1 MIVLARKRFPS
12 RWWRAAPGRA
22 PAVEEGPLSTVPTAR
37 RSRLDLPSRADLP
50 HDLLAG
56 FTLGVTQIG
65 LTLAYTIVAGVPP
78 VHGLYATM
86 TGTPVGALTAG
97 TQRMAMVT
105 TAALSLT
112 VGASLAHLPAEQ
124 KVPGLVV
131 LTVLTGLMMLAAG
144 LLRGGGLTR
153 FVSHAVMVGFM
164 TGVAVQIVLGQ
175 LGALTGFSSGYEN
188 KVAKAGD
195 LVVHAGR
202 IDPATLVIGLVT
214 VAIVLVIGRTRAKL
228 FAMAVALVAGTAL
241 VALPAFAAVAT
252 IGDIAPVSGGF
263 PAPQLPDLSL
273 VPGLLVPALSLAII
287 GLVQGAGISRSVR
300 NSDGHHGDVSRDFF
314 AQGLANIAAGFFG
327 GATVGG
333 SVAATSVNVA
343 AGARTR
349 WAAVFAGVLIV
360 LFVVVAAPLVAAV
373 PQAVTAGIVIVAA
386 AASIRPRTIREIWA
400 ADRVSAGVMAVTF
413 ALVLVIPLQYAV
425 LAGAAL
431 AVLKY
436 LYLSSV
442 DITVV
447 ELDIDVHGCCRE
459 GEPPKTLADGSV
471 TVLDIYGSLFFAAGP
486 KVKELLPDP
495 GGARHAVVVL
505 RLRGRGTLQSAS
517 LVLLREYAAKL
528 AAGGG
533 RLYLAGV
540 GPDMRDQLE
549 RTGMLQTL
557 GEDAVL
563 SATETAYG
571 SCRLAQDRGQS
582 WLTAQDGRGGS
593 RKGQDRPAGG

>member
-1 MIVLARKRFPS
+1 M
-12 RWWRAAPGRA
+12 
-22 PAVEEGPLSTVPTAR
+22 EEEALSSEPTAR
-37 RSRLDLPSRADLP
+37 GASLRLPSRRELP

-65 LTLAYTIVAGVPP
+65 LALAYTIVAGVPP

-112 VGASLAHLPAEQ
+112 VGASLAQLPPDQ
-124 KVPGLVV
+124 RVPGLVV
-131 LTVLTGLMMLAAG
+131 LTLLTGLLMLAAG
-144 LLRGGGLTR
+144 LLRSGGLTR
-153 FVSHAVMVGFM
+153 FISHAVMVGFM

-175 LGALTGFSSGYEN
+175 LGALTGFASGYDN
-188 KVAKAGD
+188 KVARAGD
-195 LVVHAGR
+195 LVAHAGR
-202 IDPATLVIGLVT
+202 ADLATSVLGLTT
-214 VAIVLVIGRTRAKL
+214 VAVVLLIGRTRAKL

-241 VALPAFAAVAT
+241 AALPFFSSVAT
-252 IGDIAPVSGGF
+252 IGDIAPVTGGF
-263 PAPQLPDLSL
+263 PSPQLPDLAL
-273 VPGLLVPALSLAII
+273 VPRLLLPALSLSII

-300 NSDGHHGDVSRDFF
+300 NPDGHHGDVSRDFA
-314 AQGLANIAAGFFG
+314 AQGLANLASGLFG

-360 LFVVVAAPLVAAV
+360 VLVLVAAPLVAAV

-386 AASIRPRTIREIWA
+386 ALAIRPRTIREIWA
-400 ADRVSAGVMAVTF
+400 ADRLSAVVMAATF

-425 LAGAAL
+425 LAGAAIS
-431 AVLKY
+431 VIKHV
-436 LYLSSV
+436 YLSSL

-447 ELDIDVHGCCRE
+447 ELDIDDQGRCRE
-459 GEPPKTLADGSV
+459 CEPPRVLDDGSV

-486 KVKELLPDP
+486 RLKELLPDP
-495 GGARHAVVVL
+495 GTARRAVVVL
-505 RLRGRGTLQSAS
+505 RLRGRGTLHSAS
-517 LVLLREYAAKL
+517 LVLLRDYAAAL
-528 AAGGG
+528 ASGGG

-540 GPDMRDQLE
+540 GPGMHDQLE
-549 RTGMLQTL
+549 RTGMLEAL
-557 GEDAVL
+557 GDDAVL

-571 SCRLAQDRGQS
+571 SCLLAEQRGRS
-582 WLTAQDGRGGS
+582 WLDDVSGTGRVG
-593 RKGQDRPAGG
+593 

>member
-1 MIVLARKRFPS
+1 M
-12 RWWRAAPGRA
+12 
-22 PAVEEGPLSTVPTAR
+22 EEETLTSEPTAR
-37 RSRLDLPSRADLP
+37 RPTLRLPSRRDLP

-65 LTLAYTIVAGVPP
+65 LALAYTIVAGVPP

-124 KVPGLVV
+124 RVPGLVV

-153 FVSHAVMVGFM
+153 FISHAVMVGFM
-164 TGVAVQIVLGQ
+164 TGVAVQIVLSQ

-188 KVAKAGD
+188 KVVKAGD

-202 IDPATLVIGLVT
+202 IDPATIAVGLVT
-214 VAIVLVIGRTRAKL
+214 IAVILVVGRTKAKL
-228 FAMAVALVAGTAL
+228 FAMAVALAAGTAL
-241 VALPAFAAVAT
+241 AVLPAFSAVAT
-252 IGDIAPVSGGF
+252 IGDIAPLAGGF

-273 VPGLLVPALSLAII
+273 VPRLLVPALSLTII

-300 NSDGHHGDVSRDFF
+300 NSDGHHGDVSRDFS
-314 AQGLANIAAGFFG
+314 AQGLANLASGFFG

-360 LFVVVAAPLVAAV
+360 LLVVAAAPLVAAV

-386 AASIRPRTIREIWA
+386 AATITPRTIREIWA
-400 ADRVSAGVMAVTF
+400 ADRVSAAVMAVTF

-425 LAGAAL
+425 LAGAAIT
-431 AVLKY
+431 VLKY
-436 LYLSSV
+436 IYLSSV

-447 ELDIDVHGCCRE
+447 ELDIDDQGRCRE
-459 GEPPKTLADGSV
+459 GEPPKALANGSV

-495 GGARHAVVVL
+495 AGARRAVVVL
-505 RLRGRGTLQSAS
+505 RLRGRGTLHSAS
-517 LVLLREYAAKL
+517 LELIREYAAAL

-540 GPDMRDQLE
+540 GSEMREQLE
-549 RTGMLQTL
+549 RTGLLQTL

-563 SATETAYG
+563 SATEQAYG
-571 SCRLAQDRGQS
+571 SCRLAEQRGHG
-582 WLTAQDGRGGS
+582 WLTGHGKQADGG
-593 RKGQDRPAGG
+593 

>member
-1 MIVLARKRFPS
+1 LAIGP
-12 RWWRAAPGRA
+12 RAARA
-22 PAVEEGPLSTVPTAR
+22 ARRQARRDPLSTVPTAR
-37 RSRLDLPSRADLP
+37 RPRLRLPSRADLP

-65 LTLAYTIVAGVPP
+65 LALAYTIVAGVPP

-112 VGASLAHLPAEQ
+112 VGASLAHLPEGQ

-131 LTVLTGLMMLAAG
+131 LTLLTGLMMLAAG

-153 FVSHAVMVGFM
+153 FISNAVMVGFM
-164 TGVAVQIVLGQ
+164 TGVAVQIVLSQ
-175 LGALTGFSSGYEN
+175 LGAFTGFSSGYEN
-188 KVAKAGD
+188 KVVKAGD
-195 LVVHAGR
+195 LVAHAGR
-202 IDPATLVIGLVT
+202 VDPATLALGLAT
-214 VAIVLVIGRTRAKL
+214 VAVVLVVGRTKAKL

-241 VALPAFAAVAT
+241 ALLPALSGVAT
-252 IGDIAPVSGGF
+252 IGDIAPVAAGF
-263 PAPQLPDLSL
+263 PTPQVPDLSL
-273 VPGLLVPALSLAII
+273 VPELLVPALSLTII

-300 NSDGHHGDVSRDFF
+300 NRDGHHGDVSRDFS
-314 AQGLANIAAGFFG
+314 AQGLANVAAGFFG

-333 SVAATSVNVA
+333 SVAATAVNMS

-360 LFVVVAAPLVAAV
+360 LLVVLAAPLVAAV

-386 AASIRPRTIREIWA
+386 MASIKPRTIGEIWA
-400 ADRVSAGVMAVTF
+400 ADRVSAGVMAATF

-425 LAGAAL
+425 LAGTAI

-436 LYLSSV
+436 IYLSSV

-447 ELDIDVHGCCRE
+447 ELDIDDHGRCRE

-495 GGARHAVVVL
+495 AGARRAVVVL
-505 RLRGRGTLQSAS
+505 RLRGRGTLHSAS
-517 LVLLREYAAKL
+517 LALIRDYAATL

-540 GPDMRDQLE
+540 GSEMREQLE
-549 RTGMLQTL
+549 RTGLLQTL

-563 SATETAYG
+563 SATEQAYG
-571 SCRLAQDRGQS
+571 SCRLAEERGQS
-582 WLTAQDGRGGS
+582 WLSGD
-593 RKGQDRPAGG
+593 AGGDGKA

>member
-1 MIVLARKRFPS
+1 M
-12 RWWRAAPGRA
+12 
-22 PAVEEGPLSTVPTAR
+22 EEETLTTGPTAR
-37 RSRLDLPSRADLP
+37 RSELRLPSRADLP

-56 FTLGVTQIG
+56 LTLGVTQIG

-112 VGASLAHLPAEQ
+112 VGASLAHLPADQ
-124 KVPGLVV
+124 KVQGLVV
-131 LTVLTGLMMLAAG
+131 LTLLTGLFMLAAG

-153 FVSHAVMVGFM
+153 FISNAVMVGFM

-175 LGALTGFSSGYEN
+175 LGALTGFSSGYDN
-188 KVAKAGD
+188 KVLKAGD
-195 LVVHAGR
+195 LVAHAGR
-202 IDPATLVIGLVT
+202 IDPATLVLGLFT
-214 VAIVLVIGRTRAKL
+214 VAVVLLITRTKAKL
-228 FAMAVALVAGTAL
+228 FAMAVALVAGTA
-241 VALPAFAAVAT
+241 VAALPYFSAVAT
-252 IGDIAPVSGGF
+252 IGDIAPVASGF
-263 PAPQLPDLSL
+263 PAPQLPDISL
-273 VPGLLVPALSLAII
+273 VPDLLVPALSLTII
-287 GLVQGAGISRSVR
+287 GLVQGAGISRSLR
-300 NSDGHHGDVSRDFF
+300 NSDGRHGDMSRDFA
-314 AQGLANIAAGFFG
+314 AQGLANLASGLFG

-360 LFVVVAAPLVAAV
+360 LLVLVAAPLVAAV

-386 AASIRPRTIREIWA
+386 AASIKPHAVREIWA
-400 ADRVSAGVMAVTF
+400 ADRFSAGVMAATF

-425 LAGAAL
+425 LAGAAIS
-431 AVLKY
+431 VLKY
-436 LYLSSV
+436 IYLSSV

-447 ELDIDVHGCCRE
+447 ELDIDEHGRCRE
-459 GEPPKTLADGSV
+459 GEPPRVLESGSI

-486 KVKELLPDP
+486 KLKELLPDP
-495 GGARHAVVVL
+495 GGARRAVVVL
-505 RLRGRGTLQSAS
+505 RLRGRGTLHSAS
-517 LVLLREYAAKL
+517 LALLRDYAAAL

-540 GPDMRDQLE
+540 GPEMREQLE

-563 SATETAYG
+563 SATDTAYG
-571 SCRLAQDRGQS
+571 SCRSAEERGRAWLADV
-582 WLTAQDGRGGS
+582 GG
-593 RKGQDRPAGG
+593 AGPVG

>member
-1 MIVLARKRFPS
+1 
-12 RWWRAAPGRA
+12 
-22 PAVEEGPLSTVPTAR
+22 VEEETLTSEPTAR
-37 RSRLDLPSRADLP
+37 RPTLRLPSRRDLP

-65 LTLAYTIVAGVPP
+65 LALAYTIVAGVPP

-124 KVPGLVV
+124 RVPGLVV

-153 FVSHAVMVGFM
+153 FISHAVMVGFM
-164 TGVAVQIVLGQ
+164 TGVAVQIVLSQ

-188 KVAKAGD
+188 KVVKAGD

-202 IDPATLVIGLVT
+202 IDPATIAVGLVT
-214 VAIVLVIGRTRAKL
+214 IAVILVVGRTKAKL
-228 FAMAVALVAGTAL
+228 FAMAVALAAGTAL
-241 VALPAFAAVAT
+241 AVLPAFSAVAT
-252 IGDIAPVSGGF
+252 IGDIAPLAGGF

-273 VPGLLVPALSLAII
+273 VPRLLVPALSLTII

-300 NSDGHHGDVSRDFF
+300 NSDGHHGDVSRDFS
-314 AQGLANIAAGFFG
+314 AQGLANLASGFFG

-360 LFVVVAAPLVAAV
+360 LLVVAAAPLVAAV

-386 AASIRPRTIREIWA
+386 AATIAPRTIREIWA
-400 ADRVSAGVMAVTF
+400 ADRVSAAVMAVTF

-425 LAGAAL
+425 LAGAAIT
-431 AVLKY
+431 VLKY
-436 LYLSSV
+436 IYLSSV

-447 ELDIDVHGCCRE
+447 ELDIDDQGRCRE
-459 GEPPKTLADGSV
+459 GEPPKALENGSV

-495 GGARHAVVVL
+495 AGARRAVVVL
-505 RLRGRGTLQSAS
+505 RLRGRGTLHSAS
-517 LVLLREYAAKL
+517 LELIREYAAAL

-540 GPDMRDQLE
+540 GSEMREQLE
-549 RTGMLQTL
+549 RTGLLQTL

-563 SATETAYG
+563 SATEQAYG
-571 SCRLAQDRGQS
+571 SCRLAEQRGHG
-582 WLTAQDGRGGS
+582 WLTGHGKQADGG
-593 RKGQDRPAGG
+593 

>member
-1 MIVLARKRFPS
+1 MRRSPS
-12 RWWRAAPGRA
+12 H
-22 PAVEEGPLSTVPTAR
+22 AVVAEEEALNSEPTAR
-37 RSRLDLPSRADLP
+37 RSSPRLPSRADLP

-112 VGASLAHLPAEQ
+112 VGASLAHLPQEQ

-131 LTVLTGLMMLAAG
+131 LTLLTGLMMLAAG

-153 FVSHAVMVGFM
+153 FISHAVMVGFM
-164 TGVAVQIVLGQ
+164 TGVAAHIILGQ
-175 LGALTGFSSGYEN
+175 LGALTGFSSGFEN
-188 KVAKAGD
+188 KVLKAGD
-195 LVVHAGR
+195 LLLHAGH
-202 IDPATLVIGLVT
+202 IDPATLVLGAATVAVVLLIGLT
-214 VAIVLVIGRTRAKL
+214 PAKL
-228 FAMAVALVAGTAL
+228 FAMGVALVAGTAL
-241 VALPAFAAVAT
+241 AALPFFSSVAT

-263 PAPQLPDLSL
+263 PAPQLPDISL
-273 VPGLLVPALSLAII
+273 VPRLLLPALSLTII

-300 NSDGHHGDVSRDFF
+300 NADGHHGDVSRDFS
-314 AQGLANIAAGFFG
+314 AQGLANIASGFFG

-349 WAAVFAGVLIV
+349 WAAVFAAVLIV
-360 LFVVVAAPLVAAV
+360 LLVILAAPLVAAV
-373 PQAVTAGIVIVAA
+373 PQAVTAGIVVVAA
-386 AASIRPRTIREIWA
+386 AASIKPRVVREIWA
-400 ADRVSAGVMAVTF
+400 ADHVSAGVMAITF
-413 ALVLVIPLQYAV
+413 VLVLVVPLQYAV
-425 LAGAAL
+425 VAGAAI

-447 ELDIDVHGCCRE
+447 ALDIDEQGRCRE
-459 GEPPKTLADGSV
+459 GEPPRVLENGSV

-486 KVKELLPDP
+486 KVKELLPDAS
-495 GGARHAVVVL
+495 GARRAVVVL
-505 RLRGRGTLQSAS
+505 RLRGRGTLHSAS
-517 LVLLREYAAKL
+517 LVLLREYAAAL

-540 GPDMRDQLE
+540 GPEMREQLE
-549 RTGMLQTL
+549 RTGMLETL

-563 SATETAYG
+563 AATETAYG
-571 SCRLAQDRGQS
+571 SCRLAEERGERWITKQS
-582 WLTAQDGRGGS
+582 GVGEESAPDGYDLPGS
-593 RKGQDRPAGG
+593 STEGVLP

>member
-1 MIVLARKRFPS
+1 MGVKEETLAS
-12 RWWRAAPGRA
+12 
-22 PAVEEGPLSTVPTAR
+22 VPTAR
-37 RSRLDLPSRADLP
+37 RAWLRLPSRADLP

-65 LTLAYTIVAGVPP
+65 LTLAYTIMAGVPP

-112 VGASLAHLPAEQ
+112 VGASLAHLPPADR
-124 KVPGLVV
+124 VPGLVV
-131 LTVLTGLMMLAAG
+131 LTILAGLMMLAAG

-153 FVSHAVMVGFM
+153 FISHAVMVGFM

-175 LGALTGFSSGYEN
+175 LGALTGFASGYDN
-188 KVAKAGD
+188 KVLQAGD
-195 LVVHAGR
+195 LVAHAGR
-202 IDPATLVIGLVT
+202 IDPATLAVGLVT
-214 VAIVLVIGRTRAKL
+214 VALVLLIGRTRARL
-228 FAMAVALVAGTAL
+228 SAMAVALAAGTAL
-241 VALPAFAAVAT
+241 AVLPAFSAVAT

-273 VPGLLVPALSLAII
+273 IPALLVPALSLTII
-287 GLVQGAGISRSVR
+287 GLVQGAGISRSLR
-300 NSDGHHGDVSRDFF
+300 NSDGRHGDVSRDFS
-314 AQGLANIAAGFFG
+314 AQGLANVASGFFG

-349 WAAVFAGVLIV
+349 WAAVFAGLLIV
-360 LFVVVAAPLVAAV
+360 LLVVVAAPLVAAV

-386 AASIRPRTIREIWA
+386 AAAIRPGDIRAIWA
-400 ADRVSAGVMAVTF
+400 ADRFSAGVMAATF
-413 ALVLVIPLQYAV
+413 VLVLVIPLQYAV

-431 AVLKY
+431 SVSKY
-436 LYLSSV
+436 IYLSSV

-447 ELDIDVHGCCRE
+447 ELDIDAQGRCRE
-459 GEPPKTLADGSV
+459 GEPPRTLEDGSV

-486 KVKELLPDP
+486 KIRESLPDP
-495 GGARHAVVVL
+495 RSARRAVVVL
-505 RLRGRGTLQSAS
+505 RLRGRGTLHSAS
-517 LVLLREYAAKL
+517 IALLRDYAAAL

-540 GPDMRDQLE
+540 GAEMREQFE
-549 RTGMLQTL
+549 RTGLLDTL
-557 GEDAVL
+557 GDDAVL
-563 SATETAYG
+563 SATEQAYG
-571 SCRLAQDRGQS
+571 SCLLAEQR
-582 WLTAQDGRGGS
+582 GRGWLEG
-593 RKGQDRPAGG
+593 KAGPADEG